1 MYASKFQ
8 WTSIFFGYFCSVW
21 GPILR
26 LAWTSKMHCCK
37 ISWLWPAT
45 VCSIFTAI
53 DANYTHLDTSIPVLQ
68 QLQPWIDTFI
78 RLMLWKLSKI
88 FFFHKLIKNL
98 SAFFALMTLFLPPW
112 PTMPLW
118 YVVWIG
124 ERYFLPKGRAGSRGG
139 THPKINYRTLN
150 EPPNTRSQQFFENQL
165 NMCSHT
171 KSVCRI
177 W

>member
-1 MYASKFQ
+1 MTLYVYYTGILY
-8 WTSIFFGYFCSVW
+8 TSDLSSYPMNSWKQSGPQSLFNRKLSVTLKMNLKGHLCLWREDSLKEKYNTKYFKIIFYLIFRVCKYVSMGKSIHFGYFCSVW

-88 FFFHKLIKNL
+88 FFF
-98 SAFFALMTLFLPPW
+98 S
-112 PTMPLW
+112 
-118 YVVWIG
+118 
-124 ERYFLPKGRAGSRGG
+124 
-139 THPKINYRTLN
+139 
-150 EPPNTRSQQFFENQL
+150 
-165 NMCSHT
+165 
-171 KSVCRI
+171 
-177 W
+177 

>member
-1 MYASKFQ
+1 MDK
-8 WTSIFFGYFCSVW
+8 SIFFGYFCSVW

-68 QLQPWIDTFI
+68 QLQPCIDTFI

-98 SAFFALMTLFLPPW
+98 SAFFALMTLFPPLTHDATLICCVNW
-112 PTMPLW
+112 REIFAT
-118 YVVWIG
+118 
-124 ERYFLPKGRAGSRGG
+124 KRACWVTGGG
-139 THPKINYRTLN
+139 THPKINYKTLN
-150 EPPNTRSQQFFENQL
+150 EPQEANSFSKINWACAVTLNPFVGFGKCVFGRQL
-165 NMCSHT
+165 
-171 KSVCRI
+171 
-177 W
+177 